1 MENVVVLTL
10 PSAARATYTS
20 GPIPTQ
26 QGGFIL
32 QAINLDVSVTA
43 LTGGVSPTVTF
54 KVSRV
59 EPDGV
64 LYSVYSPA
72 AISAAGTFSQS
83 IGPGEQ
89 TNVDLGDQF
98 QLDMVLTGGPTS
110 ITFSATIKGK
120 GF

>member
-1 MENVVVLTL
+1 MENVVDLTL
-10 PSAARATYTS
+10 PSAARATYSS
-20 GPIPTQ
+20 GPLPTQ

-32 QAINLDVSVTA
+32 QAINLDISVTA
-43 LTGGVSPTVTF
+43 LTGGTTPTVTF

-64 LYSVYSPA
+64 LYAVYNPTA
-72 AISAAGTFSQS
+72 LSAAGTFSQS

-98 QLDMVLTGGPTS
+98 QLDMVVTGAPTS
-110 ITFSATIKGK
+110 ITFSATVKGK